1 MNDWKKT
8 TDDFTRFVSDTATS
22 FAKLVNDGAK
32 SAADYASVMR
42 QKLELKS
49 QIGEHKRT
57 LNKSYARLGEAYY
70 DASTA
75 GKPVESM
82 DDVLNLIKS
91 NRELIQLLNEKLA
104 ALDQQQAQEEKGAA
118 ETAASDTAAP
128 SSSTDTTAQET
139 DAAPEEKS
147 EPDTS
152 DSNEI
157 HID

>member
-75 GKPVESM
+75 GKPVEGM
-82 DDVLNLIKS
+82 NDVLNLIKS

-104 ALDQQQAQEEKGAA
+104 ALDQQQAQEEKE
-118 ETAASDTAAP
+118 ETASDTAAS

-139 DAAPEEKS
+139 AAAPEEKS

>member
-8 TDDFTRFVSDTATS
+8 TDDFTRFVSDTANS

-104 ALDQQQAQEEKGAA
+104 ALDQQQAQEEKEAA
-118 ETAASDTAAP
+118 ETAASDT
-128 SSSTDTTAQET
+128 TAQKT
-139 DAAPEEKS
+139 AAAPEEKS

>member
-70 DASTA
+70 DALTA
-75 GKPVESM
+75 GKPDEGM

-104 ALDQQQAQEEKGAA
+104 ALDQQQAQEEKEEAAA
-118 ETAASDTAAP
+118 ETAASDT
-128 SSSTDTTAQET
+128 TAQET
-139 DAAPEEKS
+139 AAAPEEKS

>member
-75 GKPVESM
+75 GKPVEGM
-82 DDVLNLIKS
+82 NDVLNLIKS

-104 ALDQQQAQEEKGAA
+104 ALDQQQAQEEKE
-118 ETAASDTAAP
+118 ETASDTAAP

-139 DAAPEEKS
+139 AAAPEEKS

>member
-1 MNDWKKT
+1 M
-8 TDDFTRFVSDTATS
+8 
-22 FAKLVNDGAK
+22 
-32 SAADYASVMR
+32 
-42 QKLELKS
+42 
-49 QIGEHKRT
+49 
-57 LNKSYARLGEAYY
+57 NKSYARLGEAYY

-75 GKPVESM
+75 GKPVEGM
-82 DDVLNLIKS
+82 NDVLNLIKS

-104 ALDQQQAQEEKGAA
+104 ALDQQQAQEEKE
-118 ETAASDTAAP
+118 ETASDTAAP

-139 DAAPEEKS
+139 AAAPEEKS

>member
-75 GKPVESM
+75 GKPVGGM
-82 DDVLNLIKS
+82 NDVLNLIKS

-104 ALDQQQAQEEKGAA
+104 ALDQQQAQEEKE
-118 ETAASDTAAP
+118 ETASDTAAP

-139 DAAPEEKS
+139 AAAPEEKS

>member
-1 MNDWKKT
+1 MNAWKKT

-75 GKPVESM
+75 GKPVEGM
-82 DDVLNLIKS
+82 NDVLNLIKS

-104 ALDQQQAQEEKGAA
+104 ALDQQQAQEEKE
-118 ETAASDTAAP
+118 ETASDTAAP

-139 DAAPEEKS
+139 AAAPEEKS